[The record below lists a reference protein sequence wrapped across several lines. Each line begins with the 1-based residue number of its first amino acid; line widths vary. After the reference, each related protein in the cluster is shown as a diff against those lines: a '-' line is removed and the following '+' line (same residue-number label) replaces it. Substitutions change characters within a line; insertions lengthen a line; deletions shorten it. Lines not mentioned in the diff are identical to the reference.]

1 MSDFEREGRDLWR
14 RYRAAGLP
22 GGDPEPDVGLLA
34 AYAEG
39 RLDEGAA
46 EPVEAW
52 LARDPARLAVLGP
65 VPDDLPAPLA
75 VIRNA
80 RALVRPAPVV
90 VARHQA
96 WRQAVAWASV
106 AASLAIVGASGFIAG
121 HQADDYHEAI
131 TVAAG
136 GDLVYGP
143 GGGEGDGAAF

>member
-1 MSDFEREGRDLWR
+1 MSDLEREGRDLWR
-14 RYRAAGLP
+14 RYRAAANPP

-39 RLDEGAA
+39 RLDEVAA

-52 LARDPARLAVLGP
+52 LARDPARLAVLDP
-65 VPDDLPAPLA
+65 VPDAVPAPLA

-80 RALVRPAPVV
+80 RALVQTAP
-90 VARHQA
+90 RQA

-106 AASLAIVGASGFIAG
+106 AASLAIVAASGFIAG

-131 TVAAG
+131 TVAAS
-136 GDLVYGP
+136 GDLIYGP